1 MTKKEKAERRTP
13 LRFLKPNQ
21 HALLK
26 IIKRFLSILLPAALL
41 CLSACNNGGGVPDKL
56 EARDGSRYLANSN
69 EAQEL
74 EVKVLNPAGKPVSGI
89 KVSFDTTD
97 EAVSLPEEAS
107 SLSDESGSVKTT
119 VNIAPVPGTHKVR
132 AHFRLPDGTVKETTF
147 ALYWGVEVT
156 GDSQQAINGLSIKEP
171 VTLTFF
177 NEDGS
182 PKENVPVH
190 FFCEGASPK
199 VEFSAENIKSDS
211 SGQAK
216 VYIKGAKMSGKSFIH
231 AEAPAFDCFSFSV
244 QTIDKGALILKLCG
258 FFSLFYLGLVF
269 MSFGLRTAA
278 SEKLKALFN
287 SKERRPISDLFKGAF
302 VTAILQSSGAASDM
316 VVGFVNAGLLSLSV
330 SVPLILGCNIGSTI
344 APQIMACRLY
354 SLIMP
359 SLILGA
365 IFRLIPGRRGDFWH
379 ALSRIFF
386 GFGTVFLA
394 FYLLEETLTP
404 LAGSEYF
411 SEIGKVFDCSTGK
424 FLPFL
429 YSFLAAF
436 AVSALLRSSAA
447 TVGAVIILACSGMMN
462 LATICPLILGCNL
475 GKSIAVHLSA
485 KGTSRAAHR
494 VAVIHTIINLFTV
507 ALGTACF
514 FIKLGDRSLALLFF
528 DAFIP
533 GDAFRG
539 DQLGHHAA
547 MAHTMV
553 NLLTALLLLPF
564 CSLLVKL
571 AEKIIPVKAMENEKS
586 YVLDSRLL
594 LTPNLAF
601 AQLRRITIEALEKG
615 RVMMSYAYSAF
626 MENDFS
632 KDQEIIMMENELDD
646 YQRDVS
652 SFLTWLS
659 EYNVDKLNTERVP
672 AFIHVAHDIE
682 RIGDIAVNFLHMA
695 KNCAERDLLA
705 HKESVKPIE
714 DYYNAMDLYC
724 EEIIKTLKSREK
736 EKEDRTA
743 KLIVRQRVL
752 QQLDSEIQS
761 EYSTGDQSDMRSIKI
776 AVLINDSVTIM
787 SRMTRHLLN
796 IAQRITLLTKD

>member
-1 MTKKEKAERRTP
+1 M
-13 LRFLKPNQ
+13 
-21 HALLK
+21 K
-26 IIKRFLSILLPAALL
+26 ILKRFLLILLLPALL
-41 CLSACNNGGGVPDKL
+41 TFSACQKGGGVPVKL
-56 EARDGSRYLANSN
+56 EAQDGSRYLSN
-69 EAQEL
+69 GSEPQEL
-74 EVKVLNPAGKPVSGI
+74 EVKVLNNYDKPVSGI
-89 KVSFDTTD
+89 KVTFESQD
-97 EAVSLPEEAS
+97 EAVSFPEEAVS
-107 SLSDESGSVKTT
+107 VSDESGSAKTT
-119 VNIAPVPGTHKVR
+119 VAVAPRPGTHHVR
-132 AHFRLPDGTVKETTF
+132 AHFRLPDGTSKETTF
-147 ALYWGVEVT
+147 ALCWGVSVV
-156 GDSQQAINGLSIKEP
+156 GDHQQALNGLSVKEP
-171 VTLTFF
+171 LTLTFF

-182 PKENVPVH
+182 PKEGVPVH
-190 FFCEGASPK
+190 FFCEGACPK

-211 SGQAK
+211 LGQAK

-244 QTIDKGALILKLCG
+244 QTIDKGALILKLLG

-359 SLILGA
+359 SLVLGA

-411 SEIGKVFDCSTGK
+411 TEIGKVFDCSTGK

-564 CSLLVKL
+564 SSLLVKL
-571 AEKIIPVKAMENEKS
+571 SEKIIPVKAMENEKS

-615 RVMMSYAYSAF
+615 QIMMRYAFSAF

-632 KDQEIIMMENELDD
+632 KDQEIINMENELDD

-672 AFIHVAHDIE
+672 AYIHVAHDIE

-714 DYYNAMDLYC
+714 DYFSAMDLYC

-743 KLIVRQRVL
+743 KLIVHQRVL

-761 EYSTGDQSDMRSIKI
+761 EYAAGDQSDMRSIKI

>member
-1 MTKKEKAERRTP
+1 M
-13 LRFLKPNQ
+13 
-21 HALLK
+21 K
-26 IIKRFLSILLPAALL
+26 ISQRFLSILLLPALL
-41 CLSACNNGGGVPDKL
+41 VFSACQKGGGVPVKL
-56 EARDGSRYLANSN
+56 EALEGSRYLANGN
-69 EAQEL
+69 EPQEL
-74 EVKVLNPAGKPVSGI
+74 LVKVLNAYDKPVSGI
-89 KVSFDTTD
+89 KVTFESQD
-97 EAVSLPEEAS
+97 EAVSFPSEAVS
-107 SLSDESGSVKTT
+107 VSDESGSAKTT
-119 VNIAPVPGTHKVR
+119 VAVAPLPGTHHVR
-132 AHFRLPDGTVKETTF
+132 AHFHLPDGTMKETTF
-147 ALYWGVEVT
+147 ALNWGVLVS
-156 GDSQQAINGLSIKEP
+156 GDHQQAIGGLSVKEP
-171 VTLTFF
+171 VALTFY

-199 VEFSAENIKSDS
+199 VEFSSENIKSDPL
-211 SGQAK
+211 GLAK
-216 VYIKGAKMSGKSFIH
+216 VYIKGAKTSGKSFIH
-231 AEAPAFDCFSFSV
+231 AEAPSYDCFCFSV

-258 FFSLFYLGLVF
+258 LFSLFYLGLVF

-287 SKERRPISDLFKGAF
+287 SIKRRPLQDLFKAAF

-316 VVGFVNAGLLSLSV
+316 VVGFVNAGLLALSV

-344 APQIMACRLY
+344 APQIMACRLF

-359 SLILGA
+359 ALVLGA

-386 GFGTVFLA
+386 GFGTIFLA

-411 SEIGKVFDCSTGK
+411 SEIGKVFDCSGGS

-429 YSFLAAF
+429 YAFLAAF
-436 AVSALLRSSAA
+436 AISALLRSSAA
-447 TVGAVIILACSGMMN
+447 TVGAVIILASSGMMN
-462 LATICPLILGCNL
+462 FATICPLILGCNL

-507 ALGTACF
+507 VLGTVFF
-514 FIKLGDRSLALLFF
+514 FIKFNDRSLALIFF
-528 DAFIP
+528 DAFCP
-533 GDAFRG
+533 GDAFAG
-539 DQLGHHAA
+539 DELARHTA
-547 MAHTMV
+547 MAHTMLNV
-553 NLLTALLLLPF
+553 MTALLLLPF
-564 CSLLVKL
+564 SSLLVL
-571 AEKIIPVKAMENEKS
+571 IAERIIPVKAMENEKS

-594 LTPNLAF
+594 MTPNLAF
-601 AQLRRITIEALEKG
+601 AQLRRITIEAMEKG
-615 RVMMSYAYSAF
+615 QVMMRYAYTAF
-626 MENDFS
+626 MENDSS
-632 KDQEIIMMENELDD
+632 KDMEIITMENELDD
-646 YQRDVS
+646 FQRDVS

-659 EYNVDKLNTERVP
+659 EYNVDKANAERVP

-695 KNCAERDLLA
+695 KNCAEKDLLA

-714 DYYNAMDLYC
+714 DYFNAMDLYC

-761 EYSTGDQSDMRSIKI
+761 EYAAGDQSDMRSIKI

>member
-1 MTKKEKAERRTP
+1 MKIKK
-13 LRFLKPNQ
+13 
-21 HALLK
+21 
-26 IIKRFLSILLPAALL
+26 IFLSVLAVAALL
-41 CLSACNNGGGVPDKL
+41 ALPACDNAGGVPDKL
-56 EARDGSRYLANSN
+56 EAQNSFRCLANSS
-69 EAQEL
+69 EPEEL
-74 EVKVLNPAGKPVSGI
+74 EAKVLNPAGKPVAGT
-89 KVSFDTTD
+89 KVTFESEDGALSFPGGSVSVSD
-97 EAVSLPEEAS
+97 EAGCAR
-107 SLSDESGSVKTT
+107 TT
-119 VNIAPVPGTHKVR
+119 VKVAPVPGTHR
-132 AHFRLPDGTVKETTF
+132 IRSHFRLPDGTVKETFF
-147 ALYWGVEVT
+147 ALNWGVSAA
-156 GDSQQAINGLSIKEP
+156 GDGQQAVNGLSIKEP
-171 VTLTFF
+171 VILTFY

-182 PKENVPVH
+182 PKSGVPVH

-199 VEFSAENIKSDS
+199 VEFSSENIVSDS

-216 VYIKGAKMSGKSFIH
+216 VYVKGAPVSGKSVIH
-231 AEAPAFDCFSFSV
+231 AEVQGYDSFRFSV
-244 QTIDKGALILKLCG
+244 QTIDKGALLLKLLG
-258 FFSLFYLGLVF
+258 FFSLFFLGLVF
-269 MSFGLRTAA
+269 MSFGLRTAV

-287 SKERRPISDLFKGAF
+287 SKERRPISDLFKAAF

-330 SVPLILGCNIGSTI
+330 SVPLILGCNIGSTL

-354 SLIMP
+354 GLIMP
-359 SLILGA
+359 ALILGA
-365 IFRLIPGRRGDFWH
+365 VFRLIPGRRGDFWH

-394 FYLLEETLTP
+394 LYLLEETLTP
-404 LAGSEYF
+404 LSGSECF
-411 SEIGKVFDCSTGK
+411 REIGQVFDCSTGK
-424 FLPFL
+424 VLPFL
-429 YSFLAAF
+429 YCFFAAF
-436 AVSALLRSSAA
+436 FVSALLRSSAA

-514 FIKLGDRSLALLFF
+514 FIKIGNRSLALLFF

-539 DQLGHHAA
+539 DLLGHHAA

-564 CSLLVKL
+564 SSLLVKL
-571 AEKIIPVKAMENEKS
+571 SEKIIPVKAMENERT
-586 YVLDSRLL
+586 YVLDTRLL
-594 LTPNLAF
+594 MTPNLAF
-601 AQLRRITIEALEKG
+601 SQLRRITIEALEKG
-615 RVMMSYAYSAF
+615 KNMMRSSYHAF
-626 MENDFS
+626 MDNDFS
-632 KDQEIIMMENELDD
+632 KETEIINYENDLDD
-646 YQRDVS
+646 FQRDVS

-659 EYNVDKLNTERVP
+659 EFNADKANAERVP
-672 AFIHVAHDIE
+672 AYIHVAHDIE

-695 KNCAERDLLA
+695 KNCAERDLLSNREA
-705 HKESVKPIE
+705 VKPIE
-714 DYYNAMDLYC
+714 DYFSAMDVYC

-736 EKEDRTA
+736 KNEDRTA
-743 KLIVRQRVL
+743 KLIVCQRVL

-761 EYSTGDQSDMRSIKI
+761 EYSAGDQSDMRSIKI

>member
-1 MTKKEKAERRTP
+1 M
-13 LRFLKPNQ
+13 
-21 HALLK
+21 
-26 IIKRFLSILLPAALL
+26 
-41 CLSACNNGGGVPDKL
+41 KL
-56 EARDGSRYLANSN
+56 EAQDGSRYLSN
-69 EAQEL
+69 GSEPQEL
-74 EVKVLNPAGKPVSGI
+74 EVKVLNNFDKPVSGI
-89 KVSFDTTD
+89 KVTFESQD
-97 EAVSLPEEAS
+97 EAVSFPEEAVS
-107 SLSDESGSVKTT
+107 VSDESGSAKTT
-119 VNIAPVPGTHKVR
+119 VAVAPRPGTHHVR
-132 AHFRLPDGTVKETTF
+132 AHFRLPDGTSKETTF

-190 FFCEGASPK
+190 FFCEGACPE

-626 MENDFS
+626 MGNDFS

-659 EYNVDKLNTERVP
+659 EYNVDKANAERVP

-695 KNCAERDLLA
+695 KNCAEKDLLA

-714 DYYNAMDLYC
+714 DYFNAMDLYC
-724 EEIIKTLKSREK
+724 EEIIKTLRSREK

-761 EYSTGDQSDMRSIKI
+761 EYAAGDQSDMRSIKI

>member
-1 MTKKEKAERRTP
+1 M
-13 LRFLKPNQ
+13 
-21 HALLK
+21 K
-26 IIKRFLSILLPAALL
+26 ISQRFLSILLLPALL
-41 CLSACNNGGGVPDKL
+41 IFSACQKGGGVPVRL
-56 EARDGSRYLANSN
+56 EAQDGSRYLANGS
-69 EAQEL
+69 EPQEL
-74 EVKVLNPAGKPVSGI
+74 LVKVLNSYDKPVSGI
-89 KVSFDTTD
+89 KVTFESQD
-97 EAVSLPEEAS
+97 EAVSFPNEAVS
-107 SLSDESGSVKTT
+107 VSDENGSAKTAVT
-119 VNIAPVPGTHKVR
+119 VSPRPGTHHVR
-132 AHFRLPDGTVKETTF
+132 AHFRLPDGTTKETTF
-147 ALYWGVEVT
+147 ALNWGVSVA
-156 GDSQQAINGLSIKEP
+156 GDHQQAMQGLSVKEP
-171 VTLTFF
+171 VALTFF

-182 PKENVPVH
+182 PKEGVPVH

-199 VEFSAENIKSDS
+199 VEFSAENIKSDPL
-211 SGQAK
+211 GLAK
-216 VYIKGAKMSGKSFIH
+216 VYIKGAKQSGKSFIH
-231 AEAPAFDCFSFSV
+231 AEAPSYDCFSFSV

-287 SKERRPISDLFKGAF
+287 SIKRRPLQDLFKAAF

-316 VVGFVNAGLLSLSV
+316 VVGFVNAGLLALSV

-344 APQIMACRLY
+344 APQIMACRLFP
-354 SLIMP
+354 LIMP
-359 SLILGA
+359 ALILGA

-386 GFGTVFLA
+386 GFGTIFLA

-411 SEIGKVFDCSTGK
+411 SEIGKIFDCSSGSS
-424 FLPFL
+424 LPFL

-462 LATICPLILGCNL
+462 FATICPLILGCNL

-514 FIKLGDRSLALLFF
+514 FIKFNGRSLALIFF
-528 DAFIP
+528 DAFCP
-533 GDAFRG
+533 GDAFAGEEIGR
-539 DQLGHHAA
+539 HVA
-547 MAHTMV
+547 MAHTMINV
-553 NLLTALLLLPF
+553 MTALLLLPF
-564 CSLLVKL
+564 SSLLVKI
-571 AEKIIPVKAMENEKS
+571 AERIIPVKAMENEKS

-601 AQLRRITIEALEKG
+601 AQLRRLTVESLEKG
-615 RVMMSYAYSAF
+615 QIMMRYAYTAF

-632 KDQEIIMMENELDD
+632 KDMEIITMENELDD
-646 YQRDVS
+646 FQRDVS

-659 EYNVDKLNTERVP
+659 EYNVDKQNTERVP
-672 AFIHVAHDIE
+672 AYIHVAHDIE

-705 HKESVKPIE
+705 HKESVKPID
-714 DYYNAMDLYC
+714 DYFSAMDLYC
-724 EEIIKTLKSREK
+724 SEILRALKGRNEEREDITATLII
-736 EKEDRTA
+736 
-743 KLIVRQRVL
+743 RQKVL

-761 EYSTGDQSDMRSIKI
+761 EYSAGGQSDMRSIKI